1 MALIPFDIA
10 IGGLN
15 SLAGILGATEQD
27 KQQRRMMEE
36 AARQRALALQKRRQL
51 SNKASEEFQRLEAE
65 GAFNAKPELDFIKQ
79 SIGQGLV
86 TDLGNQNAWL
96 RGLGYKPEDTPLI
109 LGGRALTSDAALK
122 GQKLSLDATNAA
134 RERRRQA
141 LADLYAV
148 QSGEADFLANSGTNL
163 AREGMAMPGNNLQN
177 ALQNIIS
184 GGLGKRIEEE
194 YFKKKVPGVGA
205 TTSSQ
210 PRVSYAPGSLADS
223 LERFRNVSLTRIP
236 GIMNGQETIFSPNG
250 KIRISGMPQ

>member
-27 KQQRRMMEE
+27 RRQRRMMEE
-36 AARQRALALQKRRQL
+36 AARQRALALQKRREL
-51 SNKASEEFQRLEAE
+51 SNRASEEFQKLEAE
-65 GAFNAKPELDFIKQ
+65 GAFNAQPELDFIKR
-79 SIGQGLV
+79 SIGEGLV

-96 RGLGYKPEDTPLI
+96 RNLGYNPDDTPLI

-122 GQKLSLDATNAA
+122 GQKLSLDATAAA

-141 LADLYAV
+141 LADLNAV
-148 QSGEADFLANSGTNL
+148 QSGEADFLGNSGTNL
-163 AREGMAMPGNNLQN
+163 AREGMAMPENNLQN
-177 ALQNIIS
+177 TLQNIIG

-205 TTSSQ
+205 TASSQ
-210 PRVSYAPGSLADS
+210 SRVSYAPGSLAAGLDQ
-223 LERFRNVSLTRIP
+223 FRNIGFRDYNPSRI
-236 GIMNGQETIFSPNG
+236 
-250 KIRISGMPQ
+250 KISGLP

>member
-27 KQQRRMMEE
+27 RRQRRMMEE
-36 AARQRALALQKRRQL
+36 AARQRALALQKRRQQGMMAE
-51 SNKASEEFQRLEAE
+51 KEFQKLEAE
-65 GAFNAKPELDFIKQ
+65 GAFNAQPELDFIKQ
-79 SIGQGLV
+79 SVGQGLV
-86 TDLGNQNAWL
+86 TDLGNQYAWL
-96 RGLGYKPEDTPLI
+96 GGLGYKPDDTPLI

-177 ALQNIIS
+177 TLQNIIS

-205 TTSSQ
+205 TASSQ
-210 PRVSYAPGSLADS
+210 SKVSYAPGSLAAG
-223 LERFRNVSLTRIP
+223 LEQFRNIGLSDYNP
-236 GIMNGQETIFSPNG
+236 F
-250 KIRISGMPQ
+250 KIKISGLPQ